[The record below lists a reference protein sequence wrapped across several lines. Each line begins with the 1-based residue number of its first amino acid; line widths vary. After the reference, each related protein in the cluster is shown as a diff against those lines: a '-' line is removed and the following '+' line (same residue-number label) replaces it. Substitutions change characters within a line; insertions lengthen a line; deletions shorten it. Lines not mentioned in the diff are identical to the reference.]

1 MLSSQKIN
9 YPEMVS
15 ISIGT
20 ELRPWPFDVPSEGLQ
35 RCGECFLCRPVCLKR
50 SPQGKGQDGMFVVTD
65 VA

>member
-1 MLSSQKIN
+1 
-9 YPEMVS
+9 MVS